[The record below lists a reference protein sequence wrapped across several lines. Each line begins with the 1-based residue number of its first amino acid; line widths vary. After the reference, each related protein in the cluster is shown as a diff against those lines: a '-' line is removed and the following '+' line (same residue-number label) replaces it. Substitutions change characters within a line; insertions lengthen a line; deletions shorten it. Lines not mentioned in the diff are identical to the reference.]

1 MTDAVVITSALV
13 AARLFSGNF
22 ATARAFLESQNLFG
36 GLLKTA
42 CIQQNSA
49 GQRLVNETN
58 PFTRPT
64 QSDDLSVSL

>member
-1 MTDAVVITSALV
+1 MSHI
-13 AARLFSGNF
+13 F
-22 ATARAFLESQNLFG
+22 QNLFG